1 LEGKLNA
8 SLRKVEFPSEGA
20 TLRAYLY
27 IPDVPDGS
35 DSPRPTVVMAHG
47 TSATITMVIDRYA
60 QAFCDAGFAVL
71 LYEHRNFGISG
82 GEPRQEIN
90 PWVQARGYVDAIT
103 YVATLKEV
111 DSERIAIWGDSY
123 SGGQAIVV
131 AAVDE
136 RVKAVVVQCPV
147 CGPVGPQDDTN
158 GTQFRKFQE
167 TFQEGDVTG
176 DVATRAGP
184 MPVVSFDQVRLPSL
198 LQPLSAFR
206 WFIEHGG
213 RHGSGWQNDVTRVIP
228 TTPVPFSPLL
238 CSPHVKVP
246 TLMIVA
252 PEDEM
257 VQANPA
263 VSLQAFELISGPK
276 EGYEIAGGHFG
287 LLWHPSDLFD
297 EASRVQREFLLANL
311 A

>member
-1 LEGKLNA
+1 M
-8 SLRKVEFPSEGA
+8 EFPSEGA
-20 TLRAYLY
+20 TLRGKLYL
-27 IPDVPDGS
+27 PDIS
-35 DSPRPTVVMAHG
+35 DASESLLATVVMAHG

-60 QAFCDAGFAVL
+60 QAFCDSGFAVL
-71 LYEHRNFGISG
+71 LYEHRNFGISD

-90 PWVQARGYVDAIT
+90 PWVQARGYADAIT
-103 YVATLKEV
+103 YAASLDEV
-111 DSERIAIWGDSY
+111 DPERIAIWGDSY
-123 SGGQAIVV
+123 SGGHAIAV

-147 CGPVGPQDDTN
+147 CGPVAQDDSS
-158 GTQFRKFQE
+158 GTEFGKFQE
-167 TFQEGDVTG
+167 TFWEGDVTG
-176 DVATRAGP
+176 KIATRTGP
-184 MPVVSFDQVRLPSL
+184 MPVVSFDQVRHPSL

-213 RHGSGWQNDVTRVIP
+213 RQGSGWQDDVTRVLP

-238 CSPHVKVP
+238 CSPHVKAP

-263 VSLQAFELISGPK
+263 ISRQAFDLLSGPK
-276 EGYEIAGGHFG
+276 EWYEIAGGHFG
-287 LLWHPSDLFD
+287 LLWHPGELFE
-297 EASRVQREFLLANL
+297 EASHVQREFLLSNL
-311 A
+311 G